1 MAELTINT
9 VSDIAALV
17 LSGDMRRLTP
27 EQKIAYYKSVCD
39 AAGLDFRLRPF
50 QFIVLNGREVLYAD
64 KGCAEQLRG
73 RHNINVTIVSRE
85 RIEDVYVVT
94 ARGTLPSG
102 RSDESTGAVSIA
114 GLRGDALCNALMKAE
129 TKAKRRV
136 TLSLV
141 GLGMIDESEL
151 ETIPANRKGE
161 PGAAPS
167 LRDALSPKALPP
179 TEPTPAPTPEND
191 TGDPTPTGGPTRSQ
205 VDVLR
210 ELCNAKRAASEPADA
225 LIADATESLNAEVV
239 SVTLDEAEEA
249 RLFGACVDAAAKHG
263 FSLPLVDRYIS
274 KTKETAKGRR
284 KFATDPTGFYQSI
297 REAIADGRMNAQLAK
312 CDPARTT

>member
-1 MAELTINT
+1 
-9 VSDIAALV
+9 
-17 LSGDMRRLTP
+17 MRRLTP

-64 KGCAEQLRG
+64 KGCAEQLRA

-151 ETIPANRKGE
+151 ETIPASRKGE

-167 LRDALSPKALPP
+167 LREALSPKALPP
-179 TEPTPAPTPEND
+179 TEPQAPTPEND

-210 ELCNAKRAASEPADA
+210 ELCNAKRAAASEPADA
-225 LIADATESLNAEVV
+225 LIAEVV

-284 KFATDPTGFYQSI
+284 KFATDPTGFYNSI